1 MLILVLGKGKTGSLV
16 AEVARERGHGVRAL
30 DIDENP
36 HASALTAPNLA
47 GVDVVID
54 FTAPEA
60 AVENIRAV
68 LALGGRIVVG
78 TTGWY
83 SHLAET
89 QVQSAKARG
98 GLLYGTNFS
107 IGVQKLFQLT
117 AELAKL
123 EGYQFSIDE
132 THHVTKL
139 DAPSGTAITLK
150 EIILGVGRA
159 PKPIST
165 CPLSRTAWAM
175 PRASTW
181 CARRVTAI
189 CWSCATTRIRGAA
202 LRWARCAAPSGW
214 PANPARG
221 SSARSSRSYNSGQR
235 STYVYAA
242 RLRPALAGC
251 AASRRPGSR
260 RRSQTSAGTN
270 ERGSSAG
277 CEREDSGI
285 RGCVHQARK
294 SGRARRWMGVFTQR
308 L

>member
-30 DIDENP
+30 DINDNP

-68 LALGGRIVVG
+68 LALGGHIVVG

-83 SHLAET
+83 SHLPELK
-89 QVQSAKARG
+89 SKAQKRG
-98 GLLYGTNFS
+98 ALLYGTNFS

-123 EGYQFSIDE
+123 EGYKFFIDE

-150 EIILGVGRA
+150 EIILGVRPGIDVPIESHRVGDAKGEHLVRA
-159 PKPIST
+159 VSD
-165 CPLSRTAWAM
+165 CDVLELRHDAHSRRGFALGA
-175 PRASTW
+175 
-181 CARRVTAI
+181 V
-189 CWSCATTRIRGAA
+189 RGAE
-202 LRWARCAAPSGW
+202 W
-214 PANPARG
+214 
-221 SSARSSRSYNSGQR
+221 
-235 STYVYAA
+235 
-242 RLRPALAGC
+242 LAG
-251 AASRRPGSR
+251 
-260 RRSQTSAGTN
+260 RSGAW
-270 ERGSSAG
+270 EF
-277 CEREDSGI
+277 REIFG
-285 RGCVHQARK
+285 Q
-294 SGRARRWMGVFTQR
+294 

>member
-47 GVDVVID
+47 GVDVVVD
-54 FTAPEA
+54 FTAPQA
-60 AVENIRAV
+60 AVENMRAV

-83 SHLAET
+83 SHLPELK
-89 QVQSAKARG
+89 SKAQERG
-98 GLLYGTNFS
+98 ALLYGTNFS

-150 EIILGVGRA
+150 EIILGVRPGIDVPIESHRVGDAKGEHVVRA
-159 PKPIST
+159 TSD
-165 CPLSRTAWAM
+165 CDVLELRHDAHSRRGFALGA
-175 PRASTW
+175 
-181 CARRVTAI
+181 V
-189 CWSCATTRIRGAA
+189 RGAE
-202 LRWARCAAPSGW
+202 W
-214 PANPARG
+214 
-221 SSARSSRSYNSGQR
+221 
-235 STYVYAA
+235 
-242 RLRPALAGC
+242 LAG
-251 AASRRPGSR
+251 
-260 RRSQTSAGTN
+260 
-270 ERGSSAG
+270 
-277 CEREDSGI
+277 
-285 RGCVHQARK
+285 K
-294 SGRARRWMGVFTQR
+294 SGAWEFREIFDQ